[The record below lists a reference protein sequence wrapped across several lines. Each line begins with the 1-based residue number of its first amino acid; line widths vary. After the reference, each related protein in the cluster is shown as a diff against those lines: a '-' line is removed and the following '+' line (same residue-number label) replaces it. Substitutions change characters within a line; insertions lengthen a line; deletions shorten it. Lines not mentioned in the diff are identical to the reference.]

1 MFGMIFSLLVLI
13 DLIVVTECIQVMC
26 PREA

>member
-13 DLIVVTECIQVMC
+13 DLIVVTECIRVMC
-26 PREA
+26 PREV

>member
-13 DLIVVTECIQVMC
+13 DLITVTEVFRVMY
-26 PREA
+26 PQEV

>member
-26 PREA
+26 PREV